1 MSTSATPT
9 DDTRRIHL
17 PSSNPG
23 APTIARR
30 AFGRTLA
37 ALALTGLGGCYVG
50 VGYTWTN
57 DDPPSVDLSA
67 SPTSAAPGTTI
78 ELTVT
83 ASDDDRVERVEFF
96 RMSGS
101 GATYL
106 GSDRNSPYAFST
118 TLPDTSASTVSYF
131 ARAVDSVGQ
140 TTDSEWVRV
149 TVQR

>member
-1 MSTSATPT
+1 MSATTT
-9 DDTRRIHL
+9 DRFGYLSQRT
-17 PSSNPG
+17 
-23 APTIARR
+23 ARR
-30 AFGRTLA
+30 ARLA
-37 ALALTGLGGCYVG
+37 ATAARAAGALLTALALTGLGGCYVG

-67 SPTSAAPGTTI
+67 SPTSADPGTTI
-78 ELTVT
+78 DLTAT
-83 ASDDDRVERVEFF
+83 AGDDDHVERVEFF
-96 RMSGS
+96 RMSGA

-106 GSDRNSPYAFST
+106 GSDRSAPYTFAT
-118 TLPDTSASTVSYF
+118 TLPDSSASTVSYF